1 MKSRDLFALGGT
13 LLIVAVAGS
22 AWSQGVERG
31 VSKVEVERSKSDS
44 RVVDVFAK
52 EDASNDESAGRFVI
66 TFADG
71 TSRVVNGALGNV
83 EWERD
88 GEMVTGR
95 IVAPAGNEVARVHG
109 KVSASGMSGEFK
121 DSAGRTGTWEWVGD
135 VP

>member
-71 TSRVVNGALGNV
+71 TSRVVNGTLGNV
-83 EWERD
+83 EWDARH
-88 GEMVTGR
+88 
-95 IVAPAGNEVARVHG
+95 PAACRRRSSCG
-109 KVSASGMSGEFK
+109 
-121 DSAGRTGTWEWVGD
+121 
-135 VP
+135 